1 MKATGPW
8 LRVSPRNQ
16 GSWRSRRGERLETGA
31 SAVEYGLLIA
41 GIAAIIAVAVFAFG
55 GGSTGMFQDSC
66 KTIFEDNAAGSC
78 S

>member
-1 MKATGPW
+1 MRIPESWSRIVRG
-8 LRVSPRNQ
+8 Q
-16 GSWRSRRGERLETGA
+16 GSGRLSGRRLESGA

-41 GIAAIIAVAVFAFG
+41 GIAAIIAVAIFAFG

-66 KTIFEDNAAGSC
+66 KTIFADHNAGSC